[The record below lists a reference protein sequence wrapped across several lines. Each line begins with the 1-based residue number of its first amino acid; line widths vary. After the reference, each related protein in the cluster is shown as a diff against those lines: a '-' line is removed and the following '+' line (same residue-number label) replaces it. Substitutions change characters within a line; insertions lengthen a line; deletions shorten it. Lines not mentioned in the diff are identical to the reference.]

1 MARTVRLG
9 MFIVATLLVLGA
21 GVFLIGS
28 KQLRFRA
35 TYRVMAQFPTVAG
48 LQPGADVRVGG
59 THQGTVKSIDLPHQN
74 DGQVSVVMDLEQG
87 TRDVVNKG
95 SVASIQSEG
104 LLGDK
109 YVEISFGE
117 KGAPPLK
124 GGDTLWSATPIDI
137 ADLIK
142 KANNIL
148 GTADDAMQNVHSTAL
163 NLRP

>member
-48 LQPGADVRVGG
+48 LQQGADVRVGG